1 MEVFQMKNFTK
12 IIVVTLLLFSFSTI
26 LSAQA
31 ATLSDFNSVKN
42 TEILSDD
49 GYQVIDESL
58 KNIPQCIPDLYN
70 RELATIEFTSGILAG
85 EDNVMGLYYQN
96 SSDIFIK
103 YRESLLSDPNLNL
116 GVSLP
121 HELGHFI
128 YEKTRLYWSESAK
141 KQITSSYNYWKKYSL
156 ACYNEHETFATLYS
170 WYVNNDGC
178 LTSDEIKMMEEIHE
192 VCNELAEKK

>member
-1 MEVFQMKNFTK
+1 MRNFTK
-12 IIVVTLLLFSFSTI
+12 MIIAMLLFFSFPIST
-26 LSAQA
+26 QA
-31 ATLSDFNSVKN
+31 ATLSDFTSVKN
-42 TEILSDD
+42 VDMLSDD
-49 GYQVIDESL
+49 GYQVINDGL

-70 RELATIEFTSGILAG
+70 NEHATIEFTSKNLAG
-85 EDNVMGLYYQN
+85 EDNVMGLCYVD

-116 GVSLP
+116 GTSLP

-128 YEKTRLYWSESAK
+128 YDKTRFYWSESAK

-156 ACYNEHETFATLYS
+156 ACYNENETFATLYS

>member
-1 MEVFQMKNFTK
+1 MRNFTK
-12 IIVVTLLLFSFSTI
+12 KMIAMLLLFSFSTT
-26 LSAQA
+26 LSAHA

-70 RELATIEFTSGILAG
+70 REFATIEFTSGILAG
-85 EDNVMGLYYQN
+85 DDNVMGLYYPN

-103 YRESLLSDPNLNL
+103 YREVLLSDPNLNL
-116 GVSLP
+116 GTSLP

-128 YEKTRLYWSESAK
+128 YEKTRSYWSESAK

-178 LTSDEIKMMEEIHE
+178 LTSDEIKMMEEIHD
-192 VCNELAEKK
+192 VCNKLAKKK

>member
-1 MEVFQMKNFTK
+1 MRNFTK
-12 IIVVTLLLFSFSTI
+12 MIIAMLLFFSFPIST
-26 LSAQA
+26 QA
-31 ATLSDFNSVKN
+31 ATLSDFTSVKN
-42 TEILSDD
+42 VDMLSDD

-70 RELATIEFTSGILAG
+70 RELATIEFTSKNLAG
-85 EDNVMGLYYQN
+85 EDNVMGLCYVD

-128 YEKTRLYWSESAK
+128 YEKTRSYWSESAK

>member
-1 MEVFQMKNFTK
+1 MRNFTK
-12 IIVVTLLLFSFSTI
+12 MIIAMLLFFSFPIST
-26 LSAQA
+26 QA
-31 ATLSDFNSVKN
+31 ATLSDFTSVKN
-42 TEILSDD
+42 VDMLSDD
-49 GYQVIDESL
+49 GYQVINDGL

-70 RELATIEFTSGILAG
+70 NEHATIEFTSKNLAG
-85 EDNVMGLYYQN
+85 EDNVMGLCYVD

-116 GVSLP
+116 GTSLP

-128 YEKTRLYWSESAK
+128 YEKTRSYWSESAK

-156 ACYNEHETFATLYS
+156 ACYNENETFATLYS

-178 LTSDEIKMMEEIHE
+178 LTNDEIKMMEEIHE

>member
-1 MEVFQMKNFTK
+1 MRNFTK
-12 IIVVTLLLFSFSTI
+12 MIIAMLLFFSFPIST
-26 LSAQA
+26 QA
-31 ATLSDFNSVKN
+31 ATLSDFTSVKN
-42 TEILSDD
+42 VDMLSDD
-49 GYQVIDESL
+49 GYQVINDGL

-70 RELATIEFTSGILAG
+70 NEHATIEFTSKNLAG
-85 EDNVMGLYYQN
+85 EDNVMGLYYVD

-116 GVSLP
+116 GTSLP

-128 YEKTRLYWSESAK
+128 YDKTRSYWSESAK

-156 ACYNEHETFATLYS
+156 ACYNENETFATLYS

>member
-1 MEVFQMKNFTK
+1 MRNFTK
-12 IIVVTLLLFSFSTI
+12 MIIAMLLFFSFPIST
-26 LSAQA
+26 QA
-31 ATLSDFNSVKN
+31 ATLSDFTSVKN
-42 TEILSDD
+42 VDMLSDD
-49 GYQVIDESL
+49 GYQVINDGL

-70 RELATIEFTSGILAG
+70 NEHATIEFTSKNLAG
-85 EDNVMGLYYQN
+85 EDNVMGLCYVD

-116 GVSLP
+116 GTSLP

-128 YEKTRLYWSESAK
+128 YEKTRSYWSESAK

-156 ACYNEHETFATLYS
+156 ACYNENETFATLYS